1 MFGLCH
7 QLAITLVYV
16 HILIHKIKKYFFDE
30 KPLICSD
37 KTIIPYPS
45 LPSTVCGG
53 KKFLLRLPFPF
64 FDLVHMQYICF
75 LSTDEQRFTRT
86 AFTW

>member
-37 KTIIPYPS
+37 KTIIPVYLVLFVGGKQFILPPPPS
-45 LPSTVCGG
+45 LSLIYCSSSAFSG
-53 KKFLLRLPFPF
+53 
-64 FDLVHMQYICF
+64 
-75 LSTDEQRFTRT
+75 TDEQLFTRT
-86 AFTW
+86 AFTQ